1 MVLDDSD
8 SKEQISPTNIQSF
21 SGEAMNNTITM
32 KRIEIVIDEEKLEEL
47 IALLGT
53 VDVRGYTFIK
63 NTGGLGSRGT
73 RRPDDLFFEEH
84 NAMVILACQ
93 EEQAQKVVSALR
105 PRLKEF
111 GGMCLISDCFWVEG
125 PTVSY

>member
-1 MVLDDSD
+1 
-8 SKEQISPTNIQSF
+8 
-21 SGEAMNNTITM
+21 MNNTIAM

-93 EEQAQKVVSALR
+93 GEQAQRVVSALR

-111 GGMCLISDCFWVEG
+111 GGMCLVSDCLWVEG